1 VQEREREGIVYTE
14 RRSPISCVFSRGS
27 LLRCGPP
34 TTEER
39 DNKLSARAERSSVH
53 LLRDVYSTFSI
64 QKKKKKYFLQIES
77 TLDPEGG
84 EEKIWKPKQKEK
96 TKQSKNAQPSPL
108 TTTTTSST

>member
-1 VQEREREGIVYTE
+1 VCSPAVLLFAAVLRPPKRE
-14 RRSPISCVFSRGS
+14 
-27 LLRCGPP
+27 
-34 TTEER
+34 
-39 DNKLSARAERSSVH
+39 NKLSARAERSSVH

-64 QKKKKKYFLQIES
+64 QKKKYFLQIES